1 MPTTLTPPVTP
12 PRGCDLPYS
21 DGEPLESL
29 WHRAAGDLLLACLH
43 WHWRGRTDFFA
54 GANQFFYFDPAT
66 ARNTNF
72 RGPDFYVVKGV
83 SHEPIRRS
91 WVVWEEGGRVPNV
104 IVELLSESTADEDRV
119 AKRRVYLEQL
129 DVREYYC
136 YDPDGQVLEGW
147 RKGKRRPVPIKPL
160 GDRLWSEELEL
171 FVGPWDG
178 EVLTYHDTWLRFFD
192 AAGLVVPTEAE
203 AATARAQAAEARAQ
217 AQAARAQTETVRAE
231 AEAARAQTEAARAQ
245 TEAARAEAEADRANT
260 AEAEVTKLRAELD
273 RLKNPPTA

>member
-1 MPTTLTPPVTP
+1 MPTTLAPPVAL
-12 PRGCDLPYS
+12 PRGCDLPSS

-66 ARNTNF
+66 ARNTHF

-104 IVELLSESTADEDRV
+104 IVELLSESTADEDRGE
-119 AKRRVYLEQL
+119 KRRVYLEQL

-147 RKGKRRPVPIKPL
+147 RKGKRRPVAIKPQ
-160 GDRLWSEELEL
+160 GGRLWSEELEL

-178 EVLTYHDTWLRFFD
+178 EVLTYRDTWLRFFD
-192 AAGLVVPTEAE
+192 AAGALVLTPAE
-203 AATARAQAAEARAQ
+203 AMDTQAQAAEARAQ
-217 AQAARAQTETVRAE
+217 AQAARAQ
-231 AEAARAQTEAARAQ
+231 AATAQAG
-245 TEAARAEAEADRANT
+245 AEADRANT
-260 AEAEVTKLRAELD
+260 AEAEVAKLRAELD
-273 RLKNPPTA
+273 RLKNPPTT